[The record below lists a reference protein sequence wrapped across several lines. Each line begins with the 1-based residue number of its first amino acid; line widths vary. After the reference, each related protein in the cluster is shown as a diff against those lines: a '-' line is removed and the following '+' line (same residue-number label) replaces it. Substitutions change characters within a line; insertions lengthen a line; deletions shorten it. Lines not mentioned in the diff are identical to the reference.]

1 MSRLSPVLAGTF
13 GVLLASAL
21 FGTSGTSKAL
31 LVPDAWP
38 PSVAAVRLLF
48 GAAGLVAFV
57 LWQGHRQELLAIWRM
72 PMAWGMGLAVAAYQ
86 GLFFVALSR
95 TGIAIGTL
103 VSLASAP
110 LIAGLLGWL
119 MREGAPGW
127 TWLVS
132 TVIAIVGL
140 GLLTAGG
147 SAHADALG
155 VLAALGA
162 GAAYSTYTVLGAKL
176 ARAGWRPSVV
186 MAGPFTIG
194 ALALSPFLLA
204 AGWLLRPS
212 GIVLAVW
219 VGLIATSLAY
229 LLFSV
234 ALPVLQPGHIATLT
248 LIEPVVA
255 TALGVVV
262 MGESIAL
269 LGWVGCLLILIALL
283 ILGLREGRS
292 AGERHREGQARET
305 VTP

>member
-1 MSRLSPVLAGTF
+1 MSRLSPVLAGTV
-13 GVLLASAL
+13 GVLVASAL

-48 GAAGLVAFV
+48 GAAGLLAFV
-57 LWQGHRQELLAIWRM
+57 AWKGHLREVLALWRT
-72 PMAWGMGLAVAAYQ
+72 PMAWGMGVAVAAYQ

-132 TVIAIVGL
+132 TVIAIIGL

-147 SAHADALG
+147 TAHADALG
-155 VLAALGA
+155 ILAALGA
-162 GAAYSTYTVLGAKL
+162 GASYSTYTVLGAKL
-176 ARAGWRPSVV
+176 AREGWRPSVV

-194 ALALSPFLLA
+194 ALALAPFLLA
-204 AGWLLRPS
+204 AGWVLTPS

-229 LLFSV
+229 LLFAL

-255 TALGVVV
+255 TALGVLVL
-262 MGESIAL
+262 GESIAA
-269 LGWVGCLLILIALL
+269 LGWVGCVLILVALL
-283 ILGLREGRS
+283 VLGLREGRS
-292 AGERHREGQARET
+292 AGERHRDAGARET

>member
-1 MSRLSPVLAGTF
+1 MTRLSPVLAGTF

-48 GAAGLVAFV
+48 GAAGLLAYVA
-57 LWQGHRQELLAIWRM
+57 WRGHHREVLAIWRL
-72 PMAWGMGLAVAAYQ
+72 PIAWAMGLAVAAYQ

-140 GLLTAGG
+140 GLLTAVG
-147 SAHADALG
+147 SAQADTLG

-162 GAAYSTYTVLGAKL
+162 GTAYSTYTVLGARL
-176 ARAGWRPSVV
+176 ARQGWRPSVV

-194 ALALSPFLLA
+194 ALALAPFLLG
-204 AGWLLRPS
+204 AGWLLSPS
-212 GIVLAVW
+212 GLLLAVW
-219 VGLIATSLAY
+219 VGLAATSLAY
-229 LLFSV
+229 LLFAV

-255 TALGVVV
+255 TALGVLVL
-262 MGESIAL
+262 GESITA
-269 LGWVGCLLILIALL
+269 LGWLGCLLIIVALL
-283 ILGLREGRS
+283 LLGLREGRS
-292 AGERHREGQARET
+292 AGARHRET
-305 VTP
+305 VAP

>member
-48 GAAGLVAFV
+48 GAAGLLAYVV
-57 LWQGHRQELLAIWRM
+57 WRGHHREVLAIWRL
-72 PMAWGMGLAVAAYQ
+72 PIAWAMGLAVAAYQ

-132 TVIAIVGL
+132 TVIAIIGL
-140 GLLTAGG
+140 ALLTAGG
-147 SAHADALG
+147 SAQADVLG

-176 ARAGWRPSVV
+176 ARQGWRPSVV

-194 ALALSPFLLA
+194 ALALSPFLLG
-204 AGWLLRPS
+204 AGWLLSPS
-212 GIVLAVW
+212 GLLLAIW
-219 VGLIATSLAY
+219 VGLVATSLAY
-229 LLFSV
+229 LLFAT

-255 TALGVVV
+255 TALGVLVLGETIAA
-262 MGESIAL
+262 MGWL
-269 LGWVGCLLILIALL
+269 GCLLILAALL
-283 ILGLREGRS
+283 LLGLREGRS
-292 AGERHREGQARET
+292 AGARQRET
-305 VTP
+305 VAP